1 VNGRDTLTLTGL
13 DKLEEPPSLLTL
25 RDHVLALL
33 PRIDL
38 PELLLEMHAR
48 VVFQTWIWMETM
60 PCISKPSRSS
70 SPHLKHYRQIHAP
83 DIQQE
88 PAVKI
93 QICNTTER
101 SLLAGGLGEERF
113 DLRQ

>member
-1 VNGRDTLTLTGL
+1 LYI
-13 DKLEEPPSLLTL
+13 K
-25 RDHVLALL
+25 A
-33 PRIDL
+33 IQ
-38 PELLLEMHAR
+38 
-48 VVFQTWIWMETM
+48 VF
-60 PCISKPSRSS
+60 IST
-70 SPHLKHYRQIHAP
+70 LKHYRQIHAP